1 MQSPDD
7 MMLEGPQGTPK
18 PKKSMNDMTASEFSK
33 WSQRKASKEGLS
45 ESQWDFKYGAT
56 YRNKLKSEKTT
67 VTKKCGGKITKR
79 KTTKGVSGHNRF
91 Y

>member
-33 WSQRKASKEGLS
+33 WSQKEASKQGLS
-45 ESQWDFKYGAT
+45 ESQWDSKYGAT
-56 YRNKLKSEKTT
+56 YRKKLKSEKTT
-67 VTKKCGGKITKR
+67 SKKYGGKIAKR
-79 KTTKGVSGHNRF
+79 KATKSVSGHNRL